1 MLLRVVLIHDAEG
14 VQAHFQL
21 HGFPAHAPVAQALD
35 EGGREV
41 QAGRGRGGRA
51 FAARVHGLVQLLVA
65 GVVLDVGRKRRVAH
79 RVQRFVEGGQRRG
92 QARDA
97 LALLRAVGPVDDFR
111 GQRHVALRV
120 GEVHHGARARL
131 QALARTHQHLPQC
144 AVVRARL
151 AVVHLAQQEHLGRSS
166 RAALRAQQARGHDA
180 RLVDDEQVVRTQVV
194 DDVAEDAVLQL
205 AGDSIHDQQAAAVA
219 LGGGLLRDQLGGQFV
234 IEIRGLHACVLRAL
248 RYRRA
253 NHLL

>member
-1 MLLRVVLIHDAEG
+1 M
-14 VQAHFQL
+14 
-21 HGFPAHAPVAQALD
+21 
-35 EGGREV
+35 
-41 QAGRGRGGRA
+41 
-51 FAARVHGLVQLLVA
+51 
-65 GVVLDVGRKRRVAH
+65 
-79 RVQRFVEGGQRRG
+79 
-92 QARDA
+92 
-97 LALLRAVGPVDDFR
+97 
-111 GQRHVALRV
+111 
-120 GEVHHGARARL
+120 
-131 QALARTHQHLPQC
+131 
-144 AVVRARL
+144 VRARL

-205 AGDSIHDQQAAAVA
+205 AGDSIHDHQAAAVA

>member
-1 MLLRVVLIHDAEG
+1 M
-14 VQAHFQL
+14 
-21 HGFPAHAPVAQALD
+21 
-35 EGGREV
+35 
-41 QAGRGRGGRA
+41 
-51 FAARVHGLVQLLVA
+51 
-65 GVVLDVGRKRRVAH
+65 AH